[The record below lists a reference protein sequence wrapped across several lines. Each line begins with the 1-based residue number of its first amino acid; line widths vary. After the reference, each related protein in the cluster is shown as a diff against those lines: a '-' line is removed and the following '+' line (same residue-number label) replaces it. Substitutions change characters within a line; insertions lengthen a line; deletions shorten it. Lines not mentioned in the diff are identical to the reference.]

1 MLNLHLRYNGLVFD
15 MDGTLADTMPTHYIA
30 WSESMAAHGI
40 EFTEKRFY
48 QLGGVPAVGVIRILA
63 EEQGVAL
70 PEGVEA
76 IAHAKEERFVE
87 LAGEVRPVAE
97 VKAIAEAHRGRIPM
111 AVATGSQVWLAEKI
125 LGSLGMLDWFGAIIG
140 ADCVTNPKP
149 APDTFVLAAE
159 RIGVDPARCHAF
171 EDTPMGIAAAKAAGM
186 DVVDVNTLRGRPLE
200 GTLA

>member
-87 LAGEVRPVAE
+87 LAGEVRPVTE

-140 ADCVTNPKP
+140 ADCVANPKP

-200 GTLA
+200 GTLT